1 MCLSV
6 LVTNAQSKQ
15 TLAIVRGLSNFGY
28 DIITVGAHPR
38 SQSFYS
44 KHCLAG
50 IQVAD
55 SETNPRR
62 FTADVNKAVQDYN
75 IDVVL
80 PVSSS
85 DTMAIARYRE
95 EFGDRVQ
102 IPIADYE
109 ILVAAFDKELTF
121 DHAREQDIPIPETY
135 CPTDRAELED
145 LADDLSYPVVVKL
158 RQTSASEGLRYAHS
172 RDELLSVYELDGP
185 DGVSTEYERPLVQ
198 EYIEGDIHDV
208 CVLFQDGELKR
219 ALTQKRLRMYPAS
232 GGGGVVNVTTDRP
245 ELIELAED
253 LLSTLDYHG
262 VAQVEFMIEEGTG
275 DPYLIEV
282 NPKLW
287 GTSGLSIAAG
297 VNFPK
302 YLVEVSQGKT
312 LERNLSDYEVGLTY
326 VWLSPGLLGNVEQSD
341 GVVEALID
349 IRRVHA
355 SNGQT
360 DLDFSDPIPHLV
372 RMPQIAWI
380 VFRSLFSRLS

>member
-1 MCLSV
+1 M
-6 LVTNAQSKQ
+6 
-15 TLAIVRGLSNFGY
+15 
-28 DIITVGAHPR
+28 
-38 SQSFYS
+38 
-44 KHCLAG
+44 
-50 IQVAD
+50 
-55 SETNPRR
+55 
-62 FTADVNKAVQDYN
+62 NKAVQDYN